1 MSKKWTSSLKMILR
15 NPIKHYLMNILR
27 KLFARKSKT
36 TTSNTE
42 KRLYVL
48 IDKEL
53 DSIYG
58 CVQGG
63 HVVAEWL
70 LKHPQQDWNNSY
82 LIYVSADVIM
92 WKEKLDILEIDYT
105 EFREPDLNNKV
116 TALAILNNDRLFK
129 KLRLIK

>member
-1 MSKKWTSSLKMILR
+1 M
-15 NPIKHYLMNILR
+15 
-27 KLFARKSKT
+27 
-36 TTSNTE
+36 
-42 KRLYVL
+42 L

-70 LKHPQQDWNNSY
+70 LKHPKQDWNNSY
-82 LIYVSADVIM
+82 LIYVSADVLV
-92 WKEKLDILEIDYT
+92 WKEKLDILEVDYT
-105 EFREPDLNNKV
+105 EFREPDLDNKI
-116 TALAILNNDRLFK
+116 TALAVLDNDKLFK